1 MSTEVDTEAPA
12 SPVPRKRR
20 SNFTLWLI
28 LAVCLAPIIGST
40 ALYYLAPPKN
50 RMNYGEL
57 ISPGALPDISLP
69 GLDGKPVALGGLLGK
84 WTMVHVDE
92 AGCATD
98 CRDKLYK
105 MRQVRLTQG
114 KNMDRVQRL
123 WVVTDDAAV
132 DKGLLG
138 DYAGTIIVRASSG
151 DSKLLQYLPAS
162 SPETLRGH
170 IWLVDPLGNVMLR
183 FPPAADPSRMKKDLT
198 RLLRVSRVE

>member
-1 MSTEVDTEAPA
+1 MSTEVNTETPA
-12 SPVPRKRR
+12 SQRPRKPR
-20 SNFTLWLI
+20 STFTLWLI

-40 ALYYLAPPKN
+40 ALYYLAPPKS

-57 ISPGALPDISLP
+57 ISPGVLPDITLA
-69 GLDGKPVALGGLLGK
+69 GLDGKPVALGSLRGK

-123 WVVTDDAAV
+123 WVVSDDAAV
-132 DKGLLG
+132 DPGLLG
-138 DYAGTIIVRASSG
+138 EYAGTIIVRADPG
-151 DSKLLQYLPAS
+151 NTKLLASLPPS

-183 FPPAADPSRMKKDLT
+183 FPPAADPSRMKTDLT
-198 RLLRVSRVE
+198 RVLRVSRVE